1 MMIRFTLLPGILF
14 FCCASRLWCVPP
26 QPTLSPLVR
35 VVDLGLGESSEV
47 GLCDGMKVQVKLLD
61 LRETRDSIRDAVR
74 IARVHVEIDGQKVW
88 LTSGNYNLPVT
99 VGKAQIDC
107 PITKGPTTNSN
118 GDHWGLEKDARLRLW
133 PAGSPLFLPGKFVYP
148 VKQRWF
154 VSATQMANEP
164 VFNNAEESQKVR
176 SIYYHYGLDFGG
188 AEILTQVVAATD
200 GLVVSAGTAVLPG
213 YADTPVAIRYDVIYL
228 LDAQGWYYRYSHLH
242 SFAEGVL
249 AGAKVK
255 AEQRLGLLGKEG
267 ASGGW
272 SHLHL
277 DIFCRQPS
285 GKWGCQ
291 EAYAFVWEAYR
302 KQYGPKLVAVARP
315 HHFLAAGETAM
326 LDGGKSWSAD
336 GKIVRYQWTFTDGA
350 TAEGTRVE
358 RKYPQP
364 GYYSE
369 ILKVTDAAGRSDY
382 DFAVVVVAEH
392 DHPER
397 VAPALHVAY
406 YPSFALHSGDAVTFK
421 ARMFG
426 ATQGEE
432 TWDFGDGT
440 PQAVTQSSRSAEP
453 HAKDGYAV
461 ISHRYERPGDYLV
474 RVERKNDLGWPAIG
488 RVHVPVGADTK

>member
-1 MMIRFTLLPGILF
+1 MIRSTLLAGMLF
-14 FCCASRLWCVPP
+14 LGCASRLWCVPP

-35 VVDLGLGESSEV
+35 VVDLGLGESTEV
-47 GLCDGMKVQVKLLD
+47 VLCDGMKVQVKLLD
-61 LRETRDSIRDAVR
+61 LQETRDSIRDAVR
-74 IARVHVEIDGQKVW
+74 TARVHLEIDGQKVW

-99 VGKAQIDC
+99 AGKAQVDC
-107 PITKGPTTNSN
+107 PITKGPTMNSN
-118 GDHWGLEKDARLRLW
+118 GDHWGLVKDARLRLW

-188 AEILTQVVAATD
+188 AEIFTEVVAATD

-242 SFAEGVL
+242 SFADGVQ
-249 AGAKVK
+249 AGTKVK
-255 AEQRLGLLGKEG
+255 AGQRLGLLGKEG

-302 KQYGPKLVAVARP
+302 KQYDPKLIAVARP

-336 GKIVRYQWTFTDGA
+336 GKIVRYQWTFIDGT
-350 TAEGTRVE
+350 TAKGARVE
-358 RKYPQP
+358 RKYARP

-369 ILKVTDAAGRSDY
+369 ILKVTDTAGRSDY

-406 YPSFALHSGDAVTFK
+406 YPSLAVHPGDEVTFK

-426 ATQGEE
+426 ATKGEE
-432 TWDFGDGT
+432 RWDFGDGT
-440 PQAVTQSSRSAEP
+440 PPAVTHSSRSAEP

-461 ISHRYERPGDYLV
+461 ILHRYERPGDYLV

-488 RVHVPVGADTK
+488 RVHVPVGADTR